1 MAQNSSDQLRDNEQ
15 LWSQLYS
22 ALRPTISSWV
32 YHSGVSS
39 WRGQENDLI
48 DDILQETVVRTF
60 VSQEQAE
67 GSGAPIHNVTGF
79 GSTVAYRLFVDLRR
93 RDLRLTRPSEDTNI
107 EVLFAAADEQADPA
121 EIAIERLSRISLLE
135 TILPFIADFPTKQR
149 VALFVDMAKRSN
161 FLDEDSPL
169 LVALAQI
176 HIKLQDYLQLL
187 PKSRQEATQMASLLS
202 IAYKR
207 LRRIKEV
214 LQQKSKVG

>member
-1 MAQNSSDQLRDNEQ
+1 MAKRQPRDDDQ

-48 DDILQETVVRTF
+48 EDILQETIVRTF
-60 VSQEQAE
+60 VSQD
-67 GSGAPIHNVTGF
+67 SGASINNVTGF

-93 RDLRLTRPSEDTNI
+93 RDLRLTRPSENAHPEI
-107 EVLFAAADEQADPA
+107 LFAAADEQVDPA
-121 EIAIERLSRISLLE
+121 DIAIERLSRISLLE
-135 TILPFIADFPTKQR
+135 TVLSFIKDFPTKQR
-149 VALFVDMAKRSN
+149 EALFVDMAKRSN

-169 LVALAQI
+169 LVALAQV
-176 HIKLQDYLQLL
+176 HIKLQDYLQLH

-207 LRRIKEV
+207 LRRFRGT
-214 LQQKSKVG
+214 LQQKNKIG